1 MVQKLQPTSPDLL
14 VHPGET
20 IAEAIE
26 DRGISQKE
34 LAIRTGFTEKHIST
48 VINGK
53 KSISAKLAIAL
64 EIALEIPSTFW
75 KNLQANYD
83 LEIESFNEINNI
95 TEAEIEIAKE
105 IADPVKVITGK
116 DLNNTNDSF
125 GVWSLRKILG
135 VSNLTSIS
143 KLNVGFY
150 RGQFNVDTSENIMYV
165 WQYLSEK
172 ECENQT
178 INPLNI
184 DLLKSKLDDIKA
196 IMFKDASEHI
206 ESIKTILNSCG
217 VLFTVKKHVS
227 KAPIHGLTVKT
238 KDNKVML
245 AMTIRNKYVDTFWF
259 SLFHEIAHVINKD
272 FLINQS
278 DRKISQELE
287 DRANEFASNVLI
299 NPEEYKKFVSH
310 NNFTIDSIKNF
321 AERVNVLPSVVAG
334 RLMSDKHIPWS
345 RRHLRCQYDWT
356 H

>member
-1 MVQKLQPTSPDLL
+1 MAQKLQPTSPDLL

-83 LEIESFNEINNI
+83 LELESFNEINNI

-105 IADPVKVITGK
+105 IADPVKTITGK
-116 DLNNTNDSF
+116 ELNNSNGSF

-143 KLNVGFY
+143 KLNAGFY

-172 ECENQT
+172 ECESQI

-184 DLLKSKLDDIKA
+184 ELLKTKIDDIKS

-206 ESIKTILNSCG
+206 ESIKNILNSCG
-217 VLFTVKKHVS
+217 VLFTVKKHVT

-259 SLFHEIAHVINKD
+259 SLFHEIAHIINKD

-278 DRKISQELE
+278 NINLSEE
-287 DRANEFASNVLI
+287 IEERANKFASNVLI
-299 NPEEYKKFVSH
+299 NPEEYKDFIAH
-310 NNFTIDSIKNF
+310 NNFSIESIKQF
-321 AERVNVLPSVVAG
+321 AEKVNVLPGVVAG
-334 RLMSDKHIPWS
+334 RLMSDNHVPWS
-345 RRHLRCQYDWT
+345 NNHLRSQYDWT
-356 H
+356 E